1 MHEYVRVVIPG
12 DDPREKTTS
21 RAFAEA
27 HELEILDQPGTGS
40 DGTLLPETRLGGR
53 PVKPFVTL
61 PPLGA
66 RQDGEAAAPGD
77 AGEGEPE
84 DPYDGWLRAQLIEE
98 VERRNA
104 ERSDPDRH
112 IVPGGKPTVAT
123 LKAALVADDTSTIP
137 AVLADPTADNDAGA
151 TSTEEDHR

>member
-27 HELEILDQPGTGS
+27 HELEILDQPATGP
-40 DGTLLPETRLGGR
+40 DGTLLPETRRGGR

-66 RQDGEAAAPGD
+66 RQDDHADSGS
-77 AGEGEPE
+77 EPE
-84 DPYDGWLRAQLIEE
+84 DPYDGWLKAQLLEE

-123 LKAALVADDTSTIP
+123 LKAALAADDTNTTP
-137 AVLADPTADNDAGA
+137 AVPADPTADADAGA